1 MWDTGGRGLGSG
13 FPHPPPGLG
22 RGSLE
27 EDAGSI
33 FFIIFQTDN
42 LFSTASSPI
51 SVVFESSNSARWPLE
66 LMQRCS
72 TLLIIRKMQIKST
85 ARYHCTLVR
94 MAIISGVYR

>member
-1 MWDTGGRGLGSG
+1 MWDTGGQGLGSG
-13 FPHPPPGLG
+13 FPRPRPPGLG

-27 EDAGSI
+27 EGAG
-33 FFIIFQTDN
+33 DN

-85 ARYHCTLVR
+85 ARYHRTLVR